1 MEEIQHNWL
10 ALYGESDLKFLWE
23 FGKEIV
29 NSEIELFLIKLFIL
43 KGVLF
48 KIENDKLIIETNVQ
62 TAHLIIRHKI
72 NLNEMRVYNLI
83 TKKVSYFFYDTKEII
98 AKLQWKC

>member
-1 MEEIQHNWL
+1 MEEIKHNWL
-10 ALYGESDLKFLWE
+10 ALYGESDFKFLWE
-23 FGKEIV
+23 FGTEIV

-48 KIENDKLIIETNVQ
+48 KIENDNLIIETNVQ

-83 TKKVSYFFYDTKEII
+83 TKKVSYFF
-98 AKLQWKC
+98 L